1 MPHNLKGIYIMI
13 INFEKMGDNETSKVC
28 ELIDKAIK
36 LEWDHNYSEVGV
48 NENNGNVYIYN
59 EDEPYTLFIDLAND
73 LMACK
78 TDYDTGEEDIIEV
91 GSMSRH
97 DLEKWGNQPILKVI

>member
-1 MPHNLKGIYIMI
+1 MN
-13 INFEKMGDNETSKVC
+13 INFENMGDNETLKVC
-28 ELIDKAIK
+28 ELIKKAIK

-59 EDEPYTLFIDLAND
+59 EMIPYTLFIDLSDD

-78 TDYDTGEEDIIEV
+78 TDYETGEEDIIEV
-91 GSMSRH
+91 GEMSWFE
-97 DLEKWGNQPILKVI
+97 LEKWGDQPILKVV

>member
-1 MPHNLKGIYIMI
+1 MS
-13 INFEKMGDNETSKVC
+13 INFNEMNENEQNKAVSLLYK
-28 ELIDKAIK
+28 LITLDWEISNT
-36 LEWDHNYSEVGV
+36 ECGV
-48 NENNGNVYIYN
+48 NIHTGNVYVYN

-78 TDYDTGEEDIIEV
+78 TDYETGEEDIIEV

-97 DLEKWGNQPILKVI
+97 DLEKWASKPITV

>member
-1 MPHNLKGIYIMI
+1 MS
-13 INFEKMGDNETSKVC
+13 INFNEMNENEQNKAVSLLYK
-28 ELIDKAIK
+28 LITLDWEISNT
-36 LEWDHNYSEVGV
+36 ECGV
-48 NENNGNVYIYN
+48 NIFTGNVYVYN

-78 TDYDTGEEDIIEV
+78 TDYETGEEDIIEV

-97 DLEKWGNQPILKVI
+97 DLEKWASKPITV